1 LNFIC
6 PEIFVDYADLD
17 SFLHK
22 DETGAE
28 EEEEKSKKV
37 VEALHKILRPFLLR
51 RVKSDV
57 EKNLLPSM
65 LPSCRPWDI
74 ADLCSLVV

>member
-1 LNFIC
+1 M
-6 PEIFVDYADLD
+6 DYADLD
-17 SFLHK
+17 SVLHK

-28 EEEEKSKKV
+28 EEEEKSRKV
-37 VEALHKILRPFLLR
+37 VEALDKIIRPFFLR
-51 RVKSDV
+51 RVKSV
-57 EKNLLPSM
+57 LEKNLLPSM